1 MGQQDVGEP
10 RDEDESRAFT
20 RALLD
25 DVRAL
30 EHMLETGASF
40 DAATRRIG
48 AEQEMFLVDASGRP
62 ASVATR
68 VLDAVREP
76 RLTTELALFNL
87 EANATPLTFEGRCLS
102 SMEREVTELVARAAE
117 AAGPHGA
124 EVVLTGI
131 LPTLR
136 REDLSLANMTPRP
149 RYRALNDALCAMRG
163 GDFRIAI
170 RGTDEIDLTHDNV
183 MFEACNTSFQ
193 VHFQVAPAEFA
204 RLYNAAQLATAP
216 VLAAAVNSP
225 LLLGSRL
232 WHETRVAL
240 FSSSIDERSARAPRE
255 LKPRV
260 TFGDRWIEGSVL
272 EIFQEQIARYR
283 VVLAAPSSGDPMEM
297 IARGEAP
304 PLAALSLH
312 NGTVYRWNR
321 AVYGVHEG
329 RAHLRIENR
338 ALPSGPTVLDEV
350 ANAAFFFGLLSGIVQ
365 EIGDPREHLEF
376 RSAEESFFAAA
387 RHGLDAPLSWVG
399 GVERPAAELIRERLL
414 PLAREGLAHAGIDRG
429 DVDRYLGVI
438 EERVAGQRTGA
449 RWALDYFAALDGS
462 EDREHRLVRAMVEG
476 QASGAP
482 VHEWP
487 PSSGRAADAEREPA
501 LDRIGRFMT
510 TDLFTVRED
519 DLVDLAVSVMEWRHV
534 RNVPVEDA
542 GGRLVGLVTH
552 RDLLRLVAQGRH
564 GEETGVA
571 VREIMTKDPPTAMA
585 DTPTLEA
592 MRRLQG
598 DGGGCLPVV
607 DAEGR
612 LIGLVT
618 QSDLLRVAEQLLT
631 RFLDS

>member
-87 EANATPLTFEGRCLS
+87 EANATPLPFEGRCLS

-163 GDFRIAI
+163 GDFRISI

-260 TFGDRWIEGSVL
+260 TFGDRWVEGSVL

-283 VVLAAPSSGDPMEM
+283 VVLAAPSAGDPMEM

-350 ANAAFFFGLLSGIVQ
+350 ANAAFFFGLLSGIVE

-376 RSAEESFFAAA
+376 RLAEASFLAAA
-387 RHGLDAPLSWVG
+387 MHGLDAPLAWVG

-429 DVDRYLGVI
+429 DIDRYLGVV
-438 EERVAGQRTGA
+438 EGRVAAKRTGA
-449 RWALDYFAALDGS
+449 RWALDYFAALDGR

-487 PSSGRAADAEREPA
+487 PSSGRAADADREPA